1 MATIE
6 KNEVKQEENVSRET
20 IEDKPVEV
28 ELPLG
33 LDEKDKKSEETTE
46 IKEEKKEDEV
56 TEYSKKVQTRINQIT
71 DRYRKE
77 QRDKEEAVRLAQ
89 TLKDQNEK
97 LQTQISNLDK
107 GYISEYGTRIESQL
121 ASASDALKKAYEV
134 NDTDAIVKAQQAIAK
149 ATIEQERHRIAK
161 ERQEQNVSRETS
173 NPQTIQQPQPQPQ
186 QPVQQEPDPKAK
198 AWAEKNTWFG
208 ENEEMTFLALGLDKK
223 LVQEGFDLGSDEYY
237 SELDKRIRT
246 RFPEEFKQETSGVN
260 RVAPADSTAS
270 RSNSKGRRTV
280 KLSPS
285 QVAMAKRL
293 NVPLEEYAKYVKE

>member
-28 ELPLG
+28 ELPLNV
-33 LDEKDKKSEETTE
+33 DEKDKKTEEVAET
-46 IKEEKKEDEV
+46 KEEKKEDEV

-77 QRDKEEAVRLAQ
+77 QRDKEEAVRLAE
-89 TLKDQNEK
+89 TLKSENEK
-97 LQTQISNLDK
+97 LQTQIQNLDK

-121 ASASDALKKAYEV
+121 ASASEALKKALEV

-149 ATIEQERHRIAK
+149 VTIEQERHRIAK

-173 NPQTIQQPQPQPQ
+173 QPQTVQQPQ
-186 QPVQQEPDPKAK
+186 QPAQQEPDPKAK

-208 ENEEMTFLALGLDKK
+208 ENEEMTYLALGLDKK

>member
-28 ELPLG
+28 ELPLN
-33 LDEKDKKSEETTE
+33 LDEKDKKTEEVAET
-46 IKEEKKEDEV
+46 KEEKKEDEV

-77 QRDKEEAVRLAQ
+77 QRDKEEAVRLAE
-89 TLKDQNEK
+89 TLKSENEK
-97 LQTQISNLDK
+97 LQTQIQNLDK

-121 ASASDALKKAYEV
+121 ASASDALKKALEV

-149 ATIEQERHRIAK
+149 VTIEQERHRIAK

-173 NPQTIQQPQPQPQ
+173 QPKTVQQPQ
-186 QPVQQEPDPKAK
+186 QPAQQEPDPKAK

-208 ENEEMTFLALGLDKK
+208 ENEEMTYLALGLDKK

>member
-1 MATIE
+1 MTQ
-6 KNEVKQEENVSRET
+6 KTFSTFK
-20 IEDKPVEV
+20 
-28 ELPLG
+28 
-33 LDEKDKKSEETTE
+33 E
-46 IKEEKKEDEV
+46 ISEKKEDEV

-173 NPQTIQQPQPQPQ
+173 QPQTIQQPQ

-208 ENEEMTFLALGLDKK
+208 ENEEMTYLALGLDKK

-237 SELDKRIRT
+237 SELDKRIRI

>member
-33 LDEKDKKSEETTE
+33 LDEKDKKEEEAVET
-46 IKEEKKEDEV
+46 KEEKKEDEV

-77 QRDKEEAVRLAQ
+77 QRDKEEAVRLAE
-89 TLKDQNEK
+89 TLKSENEK
-97 LQTQISNLDK
+97 LQTQIQNLDK

-121 ASASDALKKAYEV
+121 ASASEALKKALEV

-149 ATIEQERHRIAK
+149 VTIEQERHRIAK
-161 ERQEQNVSRETS
+161 ETQEQNVSRETS
-173 NPQTIQQPQPQPQ
+173 QPQTVQQPQ
-186 QPVQQEPDPKAK
+186 QPAQQEPDPKAK

-208 ENEEMTFLALGLDKK
+208 ENEEMTYLALGLDKK

>member
-6 KNEVKQEENVSRET
+6 KNEVKEENVSRET

-28 ELPLG
+28 ELPLN
-33 LDEKDKKSEETTE
+33 LEEKDKKAEEVAET
-46 IKEEKKEDEV
+46 KEEKKEDEV

-77 QRDKEEAVRLAQ
+77 QRDKEEAVRLAE
-89 TLKDQNEK
+89 TLKSENEK
-97 LQTQISNLDK
+97 LQTQIQNLDK

-121 ASASDALKKAYEV
+121 ASASDALKKALEV

-149 ATIEQERHRIAK
+149 VTIEQERHRIAK

-173 NPQTIQQPQPQPQ
+173 EPQTIQQPQQ
-186 QPVQQEPDPKAK
+186 QLQQQPDPKAK
-198 AWAEKNTWFG
+198 AWAEKNSWFG
-208 ENEEMTFLALGLDKK
+208 ENEEMTYLALGLDKK

-246 RFPEEFKQETSGVN
+246 RFPEEFQQETSGVN

-270 RSNSKGRRTV
+270 RSNLKGRRTV

-293 NVPLEEYAKYVKE
+293 NVPLEEYAKYVKEQDIT

>member
-56 TEYSKKVQTRINQIT
+56 TEYSTKVQTTINQIT

-173 NPQTIQQPQPQPQ
+173 QPQTIQQPQ

-208 ENEEMTFLALGLDKK
+208 ENEEMTYLALGLDKK

>member
-1 MATIE
+1 MSTVE
-6 KNEVKQEENVSRET
+6 KNEVKEENVSRET
-20 IEDKPVEV
+20 IDDKPVEV

-33 LDEKDKKSEETTE
+33 LDEKDKKTE
-46 IKEEKKEDEV
+46 QDTEVKEEKKEDEV

-77 QRDKEEAVRLAQ
+77 QRDKEEAVRLARE
-89 TLKDQNEK
+89 LKEQNSK
-97 LQTQISNLDK
+97 LETQIQNLDK

-121 ASASDALKKAYEV
+121 AAASDAYKKAVEL
-134 NDTDAIVKAQQAIAK
+134 NDTDAMVQAQQAIAK
-149 ATIEQERHRIAK
+149 VTIEQERHRIAK
-161 ERQEQNVSRETS
+161 QRQEEQDVSRETIK
-173 NPQTIQQPQPQPQ
+173 TQP
-186 QPVQQEPDPKAK
+186 PVQTQAQPKSEPDPKAK
-198 AWAEKNTWFG
+198 AWAEKNSWFG
-208 ENEEMTFLALGLDKK
+208 ENEEMTYLALGLDKK
-223 LVQEGFDLGSDEYY
+223 LQQEGIDLGSDEYY

-246 RFPEEFKQETSGVN
+246 RFPEEFQEEKTSSVN

-270 RSNSKGRRTV
+270 RSNTKGRRTV

>member
-28 ELPLG
+28 ELPLN
-33 LDEKDKKSEETTE
+33 LDEKDKKTEEVAET
-46 IKEEKKEDEV
+46 KEEKKEDEV

-77 QRDKEEAVRLAQ
+77 QRDKEEAVRLAE
-89 TLKDQNEK
+89 TLKSENEK
-97 LQTQISNLDK
+97 LQTQIQNLDK

-121 ASASDALKKAYEV
+121 ASASDALKKALEV

-173 NPQTIQQPQPQPQ
+173 QPQTVQQPQ
-186 QPVQQEPDPKAK
+186 QPAQQEPDPKAK

-208 ENEEMTFLALGLDKK
+208 ENEEMTYLALGLDKK

>member
-6 KNEVKQEENVSRET
+6 KNEVKEENVSRET

-28 ELPLG
+28 ELPLN
-33 LDEKDKKSEETTE
+33 LDEKDQKAEEVAET
-46 IKEEKKEDEV
+46 KEEKKEDEV

-77 QRDKEEAVRLAQ
+77 QRDKEEAVRLAE
-89 TLKDQNEK
+89 TLKSENEK
-97 LQTQISNLDK
+97 LQTQIQNLDK

-121 ASASDALKKAYEV
+121 ASASDALKKALEV

-149 ATIEQERHRIAK
+149 VTIEQERHRIAK
-161 ERQEQNVSRETS
+161 QRQEDQDVSRETS
-173 NPQTIQQPQPQPQ
+173 KPQTIPQSQ
-186 QPVQQEPDPKAK
+186 QPVPQQPDPKAK

-208 ENEEMTFLALGLDKK
+208 DNEEMTYLALGLDKK
-223 LVQEGFDLGSDEYY
+223 LQQEGFDTGSDEYY

-270 RSNSKGRRTV
+270 RSNTKGRRTV

>member
-6 KNEVKQEENVSRET
+6 KNEVKEENVSRET

-28 ELPLG
+28 ELPLN
-33 LDEKDKKSEETTE
+33 LEEKDKKEEEVTE
-46 IKEEKKEDEV
+46 TKEEKKEDEV

-77 QRDKEEAVRLAQ
+77 QRDKEEAVRLAE
-89 TLKDQNEK
+89 TLKSENEK
-97 LQTQISNLDK
+97 LQTQIQNLDK

-121 ASASDALKKAYEV
+121 ASASDALKKALEV

-149 ATIEQERHRIAK
+149 VTIEQERHRIAK

-173 NPQTIQQPQPQPQ
+173 EPKTIQQPQQ
-186 QPVQQEPDPKAK
+186 QLQQQPDPKAK
-198 AWAEKNTWFG
+198 AWAEKNSWFG
-208 ENEEMTFLALGLDKK
+208 ENEEMTYLALGLDKK

-246 RFPEEFKQETSGVN
+246 RFPEEFQQETSGVN
-260 RVAPADSTAS
+260 RVAPADNTAS
-270 RSNSKGRRTV
+270 RSNTKGRRTV